1 MSAATPGL
9 VFDGITGEYSQAKL
23 LQKTDHT
30 APRAQGGA
38 REFHLEEQV
47 NVDQCSVSQ
56 LHFSFRA

>member
-1 MSAATPGL
+1 M
-9 VFDGITGEYSQAKL
+9 FDGITGEYSQAKL

-56 LHFSFRA
+56 MHFSFRA